1 MTAVNPPQERP
12 DWDAYDDYTGPEPER
27 IIDDP
32 TLPVTLHGHLTP
44 INDEEHYVPNFQDA
58 DGVVHFFAPVDVSYA
73 PEMDDL
79 SHELRYFRVAETDD
93 GRIVHDAHSVM
104 PLERPGEYPF
114 PRATL
119 EYMLMHDELDS
130 AVDLAHTT
138 AQSHGFAF
146 PEPDQLP
153 PLDTG
158 VRYDF
163 AGGVEDDGSP
173 ALQAVKS
180 WREGSTDKEQ
190 RLTIASYGSAAALD
204 VDLRELYEVRD
215 GFGLQTA
222 MNLAESMAVAS
233 GYLHDG
239 RDDTRLF
246 TEGPP
251 DSFTTNAERERADVF
266 IGDTGEL
273 DTEELPAVQPAPSS
287 IYAEWAAD
295 EARKREANAPLEG
308 ASWFEA
314 TFDDNPEIELLQ
326 PLNDTVNYAVVVTDT
341 DPWTTELMVEKFWR
355 EPGGFVGSDSLTI
368 DTYDSDDEV
377 QRDVAQAARATLID
391 IHEERGLEAMMH
403 QVELGAMANGHLDGD
418 RADTRLFRDGPPD
431 RFETLAHRVEGT
443 PNPYWNTSSERIKS
457 SPDETQELPAITPD
471 RVYLLDEADMAQPAL
486 DSWDALIAAQSDY
499 EPAREAHYWQMHY
512 RPVETPN
519 GEPLGT
525 ALFVTEFPELPP
537 DFNDYIDEFGMDD
550 TVYPTEAR
558 TVEMAHFASEGDA
571 AKFDAEFR
579 GYLVPGLLDGPEL
592 APEVAKLEGLSGEWQ
607 DMNYD
612 DIVGYMSGRRTIV
625 REESE
630 WRLHNPNAEREAET
644 YSAGM
649 PLLSNEKLA
658 QIEPDDPAPAPDF
671 DR

>member
-1 MTAVNPPQERP
+1 MTAVNPPQDRP

-32 TLPVTLHGHLTP
+32 TLPVKLQGQLVP
-44 INDEEHYVPNFQDA
+44 INDEEYYVPNFQDG
-58 DGVVHFFAPVDVSYA
+58 DGVVHFFAPADVSYA

-93 GRIVHDAHSVM
+93 GRIVHDSHSVM

-146 PEPDQLP
+146 PEELP

-158 VRYDF
+158 VHYNF
-163 AGGVEDDGSP
+163 VGGVEDDGSP

-190 RLTIASYGSAAALD
+190 RLTIANYGSAAALD
-204 VDLRELYEVRD
+204 VDLRELDEVRD

-246 TEGPP
+246 TDGPP
-251 DSFTTNAERERADVF
+251 DPFTTNAERERAADVF
-266 IGDTGEL
+266 IENAGEL

-295 EARKREANAPLEG
+295 EARKREANMPLEG
-308 ASWFEA
+308 AAWFAA
-314 TFDDNPEIELLQ
+314 TFADNPEIGLLQ
-326 PLNDTVNYAVVVTDT
+326 PVNDTVNYAVVVTDT

-377 QRDVAQAARATLID
+377 QRDVAQAARATLLGV
-391 IHEERGLEAMMH
+391 HEERGLEAMMH
-403 QVELGAMANGHLDGD
+403 RAELGAMANGHLDGD
-418 RADTRLFRDGPPD
+418 RTDTRLFHNGPPD

-443 PNPYWNTSSERIKS
+443 PNPYWNTSGERIERPS
-457 SPDETQELPAITPD
+457 DETQELPAVMPE
-471 RVYLLDEADMAQPAL
+471 RVYLLDEADLVQPAP
-486 DSWDALIAAQSDY
+486 DSWDELIAAQSDE

-512 RPVETPN
+512 RPVEAPD

-525 ALFVTEFPELPP
+525 ALFVTEFPQLPP

-558 TVEMAHFASEGDA
+558 TVEMAHFASEADA
-571 AKFDAEFR
+571 EKFAAEFR

-607 DMNYD
+607 DMDYD
-612 DIVGYMSGRRTIV
+612 DIVGYMSGRRTVV

-630 WRLHNPNAEREAET
+630 WRLHNPNAEREAEM

-649 PLLSNEKLA
+649 PLLSDEELV

-671 DR
+671 DM

>member
-1 MTAVNPPQERP
+1 MTQANLPQEHP
-12 DWDAYDDYTGPEPER
+12 DWDAYDDYTGPEPEH

-44 INDEEHYVPNFQDA
+44 INDEEYYVPNFQDG
-58 DGVVHFFAPVDVSYA
+58 DGVVHFFAPADVSYT

-104 PLERPGEYPF
+104 PLERQGEYPF

-130 AVDLAHTT
+130 AIDLAHTT
-138 AQSHGFAF
+138 ALSHGFAF
-146 PEPDQLP
+146 PETLS

-163 AGGVEDDGSP
+163 AGGIEDDGSP

-180 WREGSTDKEQ
+180 WREGSVDREQ
-190 RLTIASYGSAAALD
+190 RLTIANYGSAAALD
-204 VDLRELYEVRD
+204 DDLRELDEVRD

-251 DSFTTNAERERADVF
+251 DPFTTNAERERTAEVVIRDA
-266 IGDTGEL
+266 GEL
-273 DTEELPAVQPAPSS
+273 DTEELPAVERAPMETDM
-287 IYAEWAAD
+287 YAQWAAD
-295 EARKREANAPLEG
+295 AQRQRQANMPLEG
-308 ASWFEA
+308 AAWFEA
-314 TFDDNPEIELLQ
+314 TFADNPEVELLQ

-341 DPWTTELMVEKFWR
+341 DPWTTELMIEKFWR

-377 QRDVAQAARATLID
+377 QRDVAQAARATLLGV
-391 IHEERGLEAMMH
+391 HEDRGLEALMH
-403 QVELGAMANGHLDGD
+403 QAELGAMANGNLDGD
-418 RADTRLFRDGPPD
+418 RAGTRLFRDGPPD

-443 PNPYWNTSSERIKS
+443 DNPYWNTSGERIE
-457 SPDETQELPAITPD
+457 SPRDETQELPAVTPD
-471 RVYLLDEADMAQPAL
+471 RVYLLDEADMGQPAP
-486 DSWDALIAAQSDY
+486 DSWDALIAAQAEE

-512 RPVETPN
+512 RPVETAE

-525 ALFVTEFPELPP
+525 ALFVTEFPQLPP
-537 DFNDYIDEFGMDD
+537 DFDDYIEANGMDD
-550 TVYPTEAR
+550 SVYPTEAR
-558 TVEMAHFASEGDA
+558 TLEMAHFASEDDA
-571 AKFDAEFR
+571 RKFEMEFR
-579 GYLVPGLLDGPEL
+579 SYLVPGLLDGPEL
-592 APEVAKLEGLSGEWQ
+592 APEVAKLEGLSGEWEEL
-607 DMNYD
+607 DYRS
-612 DIVGYMSGRRTIV
+612 IVDYMSDDGKVV
-625 REESE
+625 REAGE
-630 WRLHNPNAEREAET
+630 WRVHDSNAERDTET
-644 YSAGM
+644 QTNIFG
-649 PLLSNEKLA
+649 LDL
-658 QIEPDDPAPAPDF
+658 
-671 DR
+671 